1 MSELRTKFINDR
13 DQITAELLEGYVMA
27 YSEQVKLAAENIVV
41 RANPKEEDKVA
52 IVTLGGSGHEPA
64 LSGFVGEG
72 MLDCSVVGDIFAA
85 PGAQRLFQAL
95 QLMKR
100 DAGILLVVLNHSG
113 DVMSA
118 NMACQMAERVG
129 IKVRKVLTYDDI
141 SAGIGS
147 EKDDRRGLAG
157 CIPLYKILGAAAEE
171 GKSLDELVEIAER
184 YNKNVAT
191 LAVAMRSCSHPQNG
205 ATIADLPLGIMEI
218 GMGQHGEG
226 GSGGQKPLVSADE
239 TASEMVNLLC
249 QQLKPK
255 EGDKVMLIINGVG
268 ATTHMELNIV
278 YRKAHMELESRGIQI
293 VYSRIQEMLTV
304 QEQAGFQM
312 IVAILDEDH
321 IDYLKNKPANAP
333 YWTTIG
339 K

>member
-1 MSELRTKFINDR
+1 MSDIKTKFINDPE
-13 DQITAELLEGYVMA
+13 QITPELLEGYVLA
-27 YSEQVKLAAENIVV
+27 YPDQVKLGGENIVV
-41 RANPKEEDKVA
+41 RANPKSEDKVA

-100 DAGILLVVLNHSG
+100 EAGILLVVLNHSG

-118 NMACQMAERVG
+118 NMACQLAERVG
-129 IKVRKVLTYDDI
+129 IKVKQVLTHDDI
-141 SAGIGS
+141 SAGIGA
-147 EKDDRRGLAG
+147 DINDRRGLAG
-157 CIPLYKILGAAAEE
+157 SLKNKILGAAAEE
-171 GKSLDELVEIAER
+171 GKTLDELVEIAER
-184 YNKNVAT
+184 YNNKVAT
-191 LAVAMRSCSHPQNG
+191 LAVAMRSCTHPQNG
-205 ATIADLPLGIMEI
+205 GTITDLPQGIMEI

-226 GSGGQKPLVSADE
+226 GGGQKPLVSADD
-239 TASEMVNLLC
+239 TAAEMVDLLC

-255 EGDKVMLIINGVG
+255 AGDKMMLIINGVG
-268 ATTHMELNIV
+268 ATTHMELNIIF
-278 YRKAHMELESRGIQI
+278 RKAYKELEARGLQ
-293 VYSRIQEMLTV
+293 VVVSRIQEILTV

-312 IVAILDEDH
+312 IMAILDEDH
-321 IDYLKNKPANAP
+321 IDYLKNKRADAP